1 MAPLPLSPSCTLG
14 GQTTTAFGLAGLGD
28 LHVTVG
34 GGRNSRLG
42 QGLGTGRTVVEMLS
56 SELFGETVEGVD
68 TARVLANMALEKQH
82 TDEGPLA
89 YFPLASAI
97 MDAVLQQKRFSLDFS
112 NLIVQ

>member
-1 MAPLPLSPSCTLG
+1 
-14 GQTTTAFGLAGLGD
+14 
-28 LHVTVG
+28 
-34 GGRNSRLG
+34 
-42 QGLGTGRTVVEMLS
+42 
-56 SELFGETVEGVD
+56 VD